1 MEYVKVLDKAEL
13 PTNTMKIVVVDG
25 KEVLLSNVDD
35 AYYAIANKCTHAGG
49 SLAGGVLKGST
60 VTCPKHGAQFDVK
73 TGKAVGEAKIGFIK
87 MKVKDEE
94 SYVVKVEGKDILVG
108 KP

>member
-35 AYYAIANKCTHAGG
+35 AYCAIANKCTHAGG